1 MRCLNIRF
9 KYLRIFCFYTPLH
22 WYICAVVFGKMTNND
37 ILKKLRVALKLRDTD
52 IVHILS
58 LVDFRI
64 SKSEVGALFRA
75 EDHPKFVLCGD
86 QILRNFLN
94 GLVIYYR
101 GNETP
106 SASKPVA
113 EI

>member
-1 MRCLNIRF
+1 M
-9 KYLRIFCFYTPLH
+9 
-22 WYICAVVFGKMTNND
+22 
-37 ILKKLRVALKLRDTD
+37 ALKLRDTD

-101 GNETP
+101 GNENLSIP
-106 SASKPVA
+106 EPPIENK
-113 EI
+113 

>member
-1 MRCLNIRF
+1 M
-9 KYLRIFCFYTPLH
+9 
-22 WYICAVVFGKMTNND
+22 
-37 ILKKLRVALKLRDTD
+37 ALKLRDTD

-101 GNETP
+101 GNDNLSIPEP
-106 SASKPVA
+106 PIENK
-113 EI
+113 